1 MHKSIDDY
9 PIVLTAE
16 HLAEILNVS
25 KVTAY
30 ELMNHPSF
38 PLVRIGRCKRVL
50 KHEFFRWLSQQQ
62 KINSL

>member
-1 MHKSIDDY
+1 MHKNIDDY

-30 ELMNHPSF
+30 ELMNQPSF

-50 KHEFFRWLSQQQ
+50 KNEFFQWLSQQQ